1 MKTKTLHLETAGF
14 VSTPLKSSW
23 LLKKKKNDST
33 SEVIFLN
40 LCDIA
45 YLGALANT
53 EPPSSIFTG
62 DLRLFIRNL
71 SP

>member
-14 VSTPLKSSW
+14 VSTPLESSW
-23 LLKKKKNDST
+23 WLKKKNDST

-40 LCDIA
+40 VGDIA
-45 YLGALANT
+45 YLGAFANT

-71 SP
+71 WP